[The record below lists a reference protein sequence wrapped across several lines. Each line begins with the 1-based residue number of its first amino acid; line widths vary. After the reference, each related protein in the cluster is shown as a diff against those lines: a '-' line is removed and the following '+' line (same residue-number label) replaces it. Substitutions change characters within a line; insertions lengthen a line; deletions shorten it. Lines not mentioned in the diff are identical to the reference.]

1 MKQISKCI
9 SLSVLTMFV
18 ACGGG
23 GSSDDSV
30 DFSGTWSGNASVK
43 VDAGD
48 PVCAF
53 FGGEYP
59 ISWTFN
65 KLSNNT
71 YDVIDSET
79 SIASL
84 VAREGNNQG
93 VIEFPSTHNFIPEAE
108 LECHGWETVT
118 ITKDSETSVTWD
130 YIGAASCGTKATCE
144 YSGTA
149 TLGK

>member
-30 DFSGTWSGNASVK
+30 DFSGTWSGNVSVK

-65 KLSNNT
+65 KKDSES
-71 YDVIDSET
+71 YDVVDYET
-79 SIASL
+79 SIGTLEVS
-84 VAREGNNQG
+84 EGNKG
-93 VIEFPSTHNFIPEAE
+93 TVHFPSTHNFIPEAE
-108 LECHGWETVT
+108 LDCHGWETVT

-130 YIGAASCGTKATCE
+130 YVGAASCGTKATCE

-149 TLGK
+149 KLNN